1 MEACDKF
8 YDMAVEA
15 CYNVYAFVRYRMDE
29 FDDNNVLV
37 EVIAESSIVR
47 LDFVSVVLNEL

>member
-1 MEACDKF
+1 
-8 YDMAVEA
+8 
-15 CYNVYAFVRYRMDE
+15 MDE
-29 FDDNNVLV
+29 FDNNNVLV